1 MAYKLHQSNPPAT
14 TLTDLYTVPAGKA
27 AVISTIAVAAVGG
40 TVDGAFRIALR
51 QDGSAVANQ
60 HYVAKDV
67 TLAMGEAKYYTLGIT
82 MEETDVLSVYASHGS
97 IAFNAFVDE
106 VDV

>member
-1 MAYKLHQSNPPAT
+1 MAYRLFQSNPSAT
-14 TLTDLYTVPAGKA
+14 TLTDLYTVPAGKE
-27 AVISTIAVAAVGG
+27 AVISTVAVAAVGG

-60 HYVAKDV
+60 HYIAKDV
-67 TLAMGEAKYYTLGIT
+67 TLGMGEAKYLTLGVT
-82 MEETDVLSVYASHGS
+82 LEATDVLSVYASHGS

-106 VDV
+106 VDA